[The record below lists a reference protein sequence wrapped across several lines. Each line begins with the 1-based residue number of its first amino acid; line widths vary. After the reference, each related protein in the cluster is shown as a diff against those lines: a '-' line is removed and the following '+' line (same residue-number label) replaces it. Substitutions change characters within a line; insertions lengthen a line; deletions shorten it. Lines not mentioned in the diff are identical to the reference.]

1 MKATVL
7 LVIMPAYCIF
17 ILPACDAAE
26 ETVVPVPIILPGDEE
41 NFPVAVYFADNMVF
55 TPQWRI
61 GNLVRIEMIVI
72 DLRGPGGGMQ
82 PKDVSS
88 LNMNIYEKSELMQDP
103 TLIAN
108 TRMVSVSH
116 IHVEIVDQDGTMV

>member
-1 MKATVL
+1 MVVMLAS
-7 LVIMPAYCIF
+7 CIF

-26 ETVVPVPIILPGDEE
+26 ETEVPVPIILPGEGE
-41 NFPVAVYFADNMVF
+41 NFPVTVYFADNMVF

-61 GNLVRIEMIVI
+61 GNFVRIEMMII
-72 DLRGPGGGMQ
+72 DLRGSGGGMQ

-88 LNMNIYEKSELMQDP
+88 LEMNIYEKSELLQDP

-108 TRMVSVSH
+108 TRMVSVSY
-116 IHVEIVDQDGTMV
+116 IHVWIVDQDEPRFGMKH